1 MDAKER
7 LGRPFMYARISIKAL
22 LVATLMAIVPWSSH
36 ATTWASSKVR
46 DPITGQRVTVQ
57 EPASS
62 GSYVYS
68 WPEKSDQVFWPYT
81 DSHWL
86 WFNPD
91 SGYIAFGNDF
101 EDLESPQRDALKTWL
116 KANYDRK
123 APPKSRLE
131 LLLWAERVY
140 ALRGMDEDFWSMFYR
155 LMAFETQDDSKTSL
169 GYVNKATPLLEK
181 SLSTTTDAGKTLREL
196 YLLSEYNRRLGRDDE
211 AKRYLERLKTT
222 EVNEDLSDFKKYLL
236 EISEAQRTAMPAR

>member
-1 MDAKER
+1 MS
-7 LGRPFMYARISIKAL
+7 ARISIKAL
-22 LVATLMAIVPWSSH
+22 LVATLMAIAPWSSH
-36 ATTWASSKVR
+36 ATTWASSNVR

-86 WFNPD
+86 WFNPN
-91 SGYIAFGNDF
+91 SGFIAFGNDF
-101 EDLESPQRDALKTWL
+101 EKLDSTQRDALKIWL

-131 LLLWAERVY
+131 LLSWAEKVY
-140 ALRGMDEDFWSMFYR
+140 AVRGMDEDFWSRFYR
-155 LMAFETQDDSKTSL
+155 LMAFETQDDMKTSL
-169 GYVNKATPLLEK
+169 GYVSKALPLLEK
-181 SLSTTTDAGKTLREL
+181 SLRTSTDAGKTLREL

-211 AKRYLERLKTT
+211 AKRYLDRLTST
-222 EVNEDLSDFKKYLL
+222 EVNEDLSGFKKYLL
-236 EISEAQRTAMPAR
+236 EISEAQRTGAPGS

>member
-1 MDAKER
+1 
-7 LGRPFMYARISIKAL
+7 
-22 LVATLMAIVPWSSH
+22 
-36 ATTWASSKVR
+36 
-46 DPITGQRVTVQ
+46 
-57 EPASS
+57 
-62 GSYVYS
+62 
-68 WPEKSDQVFWPYT
+68 
-81 DSHWL
+81 
-86 WFNPD
+86 
-91 SGYIAFGNDF
+91 
-101 EDLESPQRDALKTWL
+101 
-116 KANYDRK
+116 
-123 APPKSRLE
+123 
-131 LLLWAERVY
+131 
-140 ALRGMDEDFWSMFYR
+140 MDEDFWSMFYR